1 MFSYLCNHTHFAES
15 IVLLASSLTTGY
27 PLDWSNTLQQFQ
39 DTSTIAFPT
48 ADAENLINA
57 AKIGYCPLVSLL
69 EFIACIFK
77 NRNWLL
83 NWFIIID

>member
-15 IVLLASSLTTGY
+15 IILLASSLTTGY
-27 PLDWSNTLQQFQ
+27 PLDWSNTLQQFR
-39 DTSTIAFPT
+39 DSSITSTI
-48 ADAENLINA
+48 DAENLISA